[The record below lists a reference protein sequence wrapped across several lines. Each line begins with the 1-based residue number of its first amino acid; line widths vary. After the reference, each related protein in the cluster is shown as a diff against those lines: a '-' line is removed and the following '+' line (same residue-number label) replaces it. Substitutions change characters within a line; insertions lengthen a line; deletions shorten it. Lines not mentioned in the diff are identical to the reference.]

1 MTSSISTTIPCLLR
15 YLLETKSTSCGSTS
29 SRISIVSSPF
39 QKAHQRQQTNLLFA
53 SCPCKPVVE
62 QVGLHPRNPFL
73 AIMIRDEHL
82 NLSETINASFETTEN
97 ITLTTQEMDTI
108 IAFLTNHAENTNHI
122 QYGNTKEVRRE
133 TPTRRTPIRSTQK
146 QNEYEWEEIE
156 CISDLSAAKYRG
168 QVFDSFLL
176 YESTTHLY
184 LIDQVLQRGRLN
196 RSMRRTSES
205 TSTTTCNA

>member
-73 AIMIRDEHL
+73 AIMIRDEYL

-133 TPTRRTPIRSTQK
+133 TPTRRTPIRITQK
-146 QNEYEWEEIE
+146 QNEYEWARRSIAGK
-156 CISDLSAAKYRG
+156 CSIASCFTSQRHTSISLTRYFREG
-168 QVFDSFLL
+168 V
-176 YESTTHLY
+176 
-184 LIDQVLQRGRLN
+184 
-196 RSMRRTSES
+196 
-205 TSTTTCNA
+205 